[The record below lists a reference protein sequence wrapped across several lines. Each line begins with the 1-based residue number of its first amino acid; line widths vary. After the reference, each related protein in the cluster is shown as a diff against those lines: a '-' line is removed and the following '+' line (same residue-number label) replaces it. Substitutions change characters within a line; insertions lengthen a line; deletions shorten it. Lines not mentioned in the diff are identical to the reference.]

1 MSKAKKLTHVDESG
15 DANMVDVGAKPI
27 SERIAEA
34 KAEVQMNPE
43 TLALILTNS
52 FEKGD
57 VVSTARIAGIMAA
70 KDTSRLIPLCHPLPI
85 SQIKIDIALDE
96 ENSCVHI
103 TTMAKTNA
111 KTGVEME
118 ALTGAS
124 VAALTVYDMCK
135 AVDRSMNFRVWLA
148 SKSGGRSGN
157 FVFDAPPRESTT

>member
-1 MSKAKKLTHVDESG
+1 VSKGKKLTHVDESG
-15 DANMVDVGAKPI
+15 DANMVDVGSKAN

-34 KAEVQMNPE
+34 KADVHMNPE

-57 VVSTARIAGIMAA
+57 VISTARIAGIMAA
-70 KDTSRLIPLCHPLPI
+70 KETSRLIPLCHPLPI
-85 SQIKIDIALDE
+85 SQIKIDINLDE
-96 ENSCVHI
+96 ENCCVRI
-103 TTMAKTNA
+103 TTMVKTNA

-157 FVFDAPPRESTT
+157 FVFDSSSREPTT